1 MWGVT
6 LSGPL
11 PVIALVGHY
20 PTNKLMG
27 RRLIPERRSFLL
39 SFLKTK
45 NVWSISHRFQWLF
58 SSPGQ
63 ITYVLLARAPLSTS
77 DESKVSRSTCMC

>member
-27 RRLIPERRSFLL
+27 RRSIPERRSFLL
-39 SFLKTK
+39 GFLKTE
-45 NVWSISHRFQWLF
+45 NVWGISHRFQWL
-58 SSPGQ
+58 SPSLGQ
-63 ITYVLLARAPLSTS
+63 VAYVLLTRAPLSTL
-77 DESKVSRSTCMC
+77 DKSKASRSTYMC